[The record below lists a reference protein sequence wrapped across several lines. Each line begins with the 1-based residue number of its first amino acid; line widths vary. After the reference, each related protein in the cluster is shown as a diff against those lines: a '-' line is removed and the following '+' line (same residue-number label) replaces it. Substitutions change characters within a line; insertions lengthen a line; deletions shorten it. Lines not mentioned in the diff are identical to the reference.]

1 MVQYASKLLPVIVH
15 VCHHSGL
22 MCFSLYYQYLIVFY
36 MNKRNSPYLFP
47 WHLWLDCARLLP
59 HGPKVSQQ
67 LQSHCLGLFWKLLWY
82 RCFCQWNIWKRNHQD
97 TQLVSNAK
105 RWFLI
110 AEQTK
115 HSDSTERSFE
125 ETVHFSVSTDTYST
139 GLNKAQ
145 YDRTA
150 IQQNSMK
157 NCREWYC
164 QVNVSQN
171 AVYLNKIPFQNIWV
185 KSDR

>member
-1 MVQYASKLLPVIVH
+1 MVQCTCKLLPVIVH

-22 MCFSLYYQYLIVFY
+22 MCFSLYYQYLIVFC
-36 MNKRNSPYLFP
+36 MNERNSPYLFP

-82 RCFCQWNIWKRNHQD
+82 HCFCQWNICKRNHQD
-97 TQLVSNAK
+97 TQLASNAK

-115 HSDSTERSFE
+115 HSDSTERSILWGNCSFFCF
-125 ETVHFSVSTDTYST
+125 HLHKFN
-139 GLNKAQ
+139 GLEQ
-145 YDRTA
+145 SPVW
-150 IQQNSMK
+150 QNSNTTKQYEELSRMTLSGE
-157 NCREWYC
+157 CFSEC
-164 QVNVSQN
+164 CISE
-171 AVYLNKIPFQNIWV
+171 
-185 KSDR
+185 